1 MLPILLLGAGLALI
15 MALGGKAK
23 AAQGELP
30 PLPGEDEDPGEPGA
44 GEGEP
49 GGGQGEPGGG
59 QGEPGGRDGEPGGGP
74 GAGTPGGTAPRPG
87 AEGAAKVDAAA
98 TAAAAAAEGKAAQ
111 AAEIA
116 QREGAAKEAAAGDA
130 AAHKAAA
137 DAAAAQAGAARAEA
151 TRAAEASA
159 ASQATAE
166 RERSEKES
174 AQREAANLKQQAA
187 AAAAAGQAD
196 LAAAAEAGAAKARAE
211 AAEHA
216 GREAEARARGEAEA
230 KLARDAAEVFKT
242 ERDKL
247 VAEKGELKKS
257 AEEALERKRREDQAK
272 QVEAGEKRK
281 AVQVAA
287 DLLKQKCLVV
297 ANAFKASAVKRVGAL
312 AAIGKKEPAAVTNA
326 TVSQHFARS
335 GIPLKCDPKAAFWQQ
350 PLQDLTST
358 AANVV
363 NAMPVPGAVPTKTP
377 VPTKISP
384 TSLAKIPPALPVP
397 PPVPTKVPA
406 TPQVQ
411 TETTP
416 AALEQK
422 RQTVAKAFEVTVAK
436 RQAALMAIPA
446 PPTPKSLPPKAPA
459 PGPSRLKP
467 APKQTQ
473 EMALKIREVNN
484 GIVRAYTA
492 IKNNQVVVIQQ
503 FALNGVP
510 TPSQSK
516 SAFWILPLKE
526 IRTKVARAVSYS
538 YVQTDV
544 KYGGGPV
551 ADIKNLRGLHPTAR
565 KEYSDVAGYDLV
577 GAAAKKMRES
587 RQASVNL
594 VAAHFRRLGIP
605 LDRPNPKL
613 AFWRQPI
620 KVIADQL
627 ARAVNTMPLPA
638 SARPLARPT
647 SPVSVTGGWFQVG
660 GSPRLG

>member
-1 MLPILLLGAGLALI
+1 
-15 MALGGKAK
+15 
-23 AAQGELP
+23 
-30 PLPGEDEDPGEPGA
+30 
-44 GEGEP
+44 
-49 GGGQGEPGGG
+49 
-59 QGEPGGRDGEPGGGP
+59 
-74 GAGTPGGTAPRPG
+74 
-87 AEGAAKVDAAA
+87 
-98 TAAAAAAEGKAAQ
+98 
-111 AAEIA
+111 
-116 QREGAAKEAAAGDA
+116 
-130 AAHKAAA
+130 
-137 DAAAAQAGAARAEA
+137 
-151 TRAAEASA
+151 
-159 ASQATAE
+159 
-166 RERSEKES
+166 
-174 AQREAANLKQQAA
+174 
-187 AAAAAGQAD
+187 
-196 LAAAAEAGAAKARAE
+196 
-211 AAEHA
+211 
-216 GREAEARARGEAEA
+216 
-230 KLARDAAEVFKT
+230 
-242 ERDKL
+242 
-247 VAEKGELKKS
+247 
-257 AEEALERKRREDQAK
+257 
-272 QVEAGEKRK
+272 
-281 AVQVAA
+281 
-287 DLLKQKCLVV
+287 
-297 ANAFKASAVKRVGAL
+297 
-312 AAIGKKEPAAVTNA
+312 
-326 TVSQHFARS
+326 
-335 GIPLKCDPKAAFWQQ
+335 
-350 PLQDLTST
+350 
-358 AANVV
+358 
-363 NAMPVPGAVPTKTP
+363 
-377 VPTKISP
+377 
-384 TSLAKIPPALPVP
+384 
-397 PPVPTKVPA
+397 
-406 TPQVQ
+406 
-411 TETTP
+411 
-416 AALEQK
+416 
-422 RQTVAKAFEVTVAK
+422 VAKAFEVTVAK

-484 GIVRAYTA
+484 GIVRAYTYLLNRQQVKAGKKLSGSQLQSA

-551 ADIKNLRGLHPTAR
+551 ADIKNLRALHPTAR